1 MKLKPHYP
9 HNPIASIEALAIT
22 LGIHP
27 KLLQDLANKANDSY
41 INFTVS
47 STNRKGEDKDRHV
60 CEPKHELKKLQKRIN
75 SRIFEKVE
83 YPNYLQGGIKDE
95 ENPRDYVANA
105 TRHANAN
112 QIICIDVKQFYPS
125 IKSQY
130 VVKVFQYFL
139 NFPPDVSE
147 ILTKL
152 VTYHGRV
159 PQGGCT
165 SSYIAN
171 LIFYDTEYL
180 LVSELQKHGIQYS
193 RLLDDITL
201 STQKNFTKEQENF
214 YIKKIADIFKK
225 YELKINNKKTR
236 NEHSSNP
243 AVSFEVTG
251 LWIGHKKPKA
261 RKEERRFIR
270 QLVFM
275 CEREYTQSPYSEK
288 YHERWNEA
296 SGKVAKLQRLEHLQ
310 ATKLRE
316 RLGIILPLYDENMQS
331 QINQET
337 KKLVKLSAPQ
347 NQRLGNIKRVNILIH
362 KLGILAR
369 NNKSLANS
377 LRSQI
382 NEVYANKPTIKEI
395 WE

>member
-1 MKLKPHYP
+1 MQLKLYYP
-9 HNPIASIEALAIT
+9 NKPIASIEALATT
-22 LGIHP
+22 LGIHSQ
-27 KLLQDLANKANDSY
+27 LLQDLANKVNDSY
-41 INFTVS
+41 TSFLAPPKNNKQRLV
-47 STNRKGEDKDRHV
+47 H
-60 CEPKHELKKLQKRIN
+60 EPKHELKKLQKRIN
-75 SRIFEKVE
+75 SRIFEKIE
-83 YPNYLQGGIKDE
+83 YPDYLQGGIKDE
-95 ENPRDYVANA
+95 NNPRDYVANA
-105 TRHANAN
+105 TCHASAN
-112 QIICIDVKQFYPS
+112 QIICIDIKQFYPN
-125 IKSQY
+125 IRAKY
-130 VVKVFQYFL
+130 VNDIFKHFFK
-139 NFPPDVSE
+139 FPPDVSE
-147 ILTKL
+147 LITKL
-152 VTYHGRV
+152 VTYNGRL

-180 LVSELQKHGIQYS
+180 LVSELQKHNIQYS

-201 STQKNFTKEQENF
+201 STQVSFTKEQETLW
-214 YIKKIADIFKK
+214 IKEIAAMFKK

-236 NEHSSNP
+236 IQHRSNP
-243 AVSFEVTG
+243 AVNFEVTG

-288 YHERWNEA
+288 YHERWNEV

-337 KKLVKLSAPQ
+337 KKLIKLSAPQ